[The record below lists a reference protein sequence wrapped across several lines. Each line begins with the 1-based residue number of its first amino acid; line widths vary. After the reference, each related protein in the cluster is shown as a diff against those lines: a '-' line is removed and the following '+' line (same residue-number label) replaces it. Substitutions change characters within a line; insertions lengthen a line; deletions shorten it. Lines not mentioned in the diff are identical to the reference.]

1 MTEAAFIQ
9 IHTTTNGTNINR
21 RGHMHLNVNQDV
33 DGNAVVSGVILH
45 VDAYKNRDEGSTDVD
60 EFLKDIDLVLQQ
72 AETIKFTF
80 GTNNPLQ
87 PSTYELIITD
97 SSYYSAPFPFFYFTI
112 EPTIFG
118 VYNNDYLYDPQLLTD
133 VTITPYIPGLSFKF
147 SDFNPLFNNTSST
160 RKSKFLMQSN
170 RLESTTMP
178 SNSASLYDQTAEKAF
193 VQDTM
198 YTDTGWSNARYV
210 GSKSTPEDNA
220 GIPPTISGRSFVG
233 ETFSE
238 DTTTDYIC
246 KLDDRLQSEFFH
258 DGNTQLP
265 RYYYGAETIDEND
278 DSVTVTPLT
287 TLSTGGGLTLN
298 STVLNWNYSTP
309 QSDTPV
315 IKAGSLLKIIT
326 AGKTEYMRA
335 TTSSTTS
342 NAEVTV
348 LRGQRGTT
356 PLVHLVNSNIYLVE
370 EYTVYKLDSAGG
382 SRLNAVGTTRIYVEG
397 ANSILE
403 SDSTGFIF
411 SQSLCPVF
419 NIDIEDGQSG

>member
-9 IHTTTNGTNINR
+9 IHTTTNGVNINTPNN
-21 RGHMHLNVNQDV
+21 MHLNVNQDA
-33 DGNAVVSGVILH
+33 DGNAVVSGIILH
-45 VDAYKNRDEGSTDVD
+45 VKAYVNNSSS
-60 EFLKDIDLVLQQ
+60 DIDLVLQQ

-80 GTNNPLQ
+80 GTNNPLT
-87 PSTYELIITD
+87 PATYELIITD
-97 SSYYSAPFPFFYFTI
+97 SSYYSATFPFFYFTI

-118 VYNNDYLYDPQLLTD
+118 EYNNDYLYISQPLTD

-178 SNSASLYDQTAEKAF
+178 SNSASLYDQTAAKAF

-220 GIPPTISGRSFVG
+220 GIPPTLSGRSFVG

-265 RYYYGAETIDEND
+265 KYYYGAETIDEND

-287 TLSTGGGLTLN
+287 TLSTSGGLLTD
-298 STVLNWNYSTP
+298 STVLNYPESTEP
-309 QSDTPV
+309 SDTPV

-326 AGKTEYMRA
+326 GGKTEYMRA
-335 TTSSTTS
+335 TTSSTLT
-342 NAEVTV
+342 NREVTV
-348 LRGQRGTT
+348 LRGQRGST
-356 PLVHLVNSNIYLVE
+356 PLFHPQSPNGDPNPIYLVE
-370 EYTVYKLDSAGG
+370 EYTIYKLDSAGG
-382 SRLNAVGTTRIYVEG
+382 GRLNAVGTTRIYVEG
-397 ANSILE
+397 TNSILE

-419 NIDIEDGQSG
+419 NVDIDAG